1 MGGESKSQALVH
13 FFQFSMFFNGA
24 FVSQV
29 FCGCLQ
35 TAKEKKIFKCC
46 NPSAGGIEICTRGGW
61 PSIGQCS
68 LYEEVIGRKS
78 NFPVSGILHKRSR
91 SRVLSF
97 FFQTCEIC

>member
-1 MGGESKSQALVH
+1 MQITGISA
-13 FFQFSMFFNGA
+13 FFQFSMFFNGT

-35 TAKEKKIFKCC
+35 TAKENKIL
-46 NPSAGGIEICTRGGW
+46 NAVILRREGIEICTRGGW